1 MRRTKAQAKTSTKQ
15 KGAMVLAEKAAANA
29 RKGAEKRGTSKRGRE
44 EESDDELPVSKKA
57 KDGEE
62 LSEEEESEEGSDEDS
77 TSSET
82 EITMLEA
89 ESVVN
94 EGRAK
99 LQALE
104 RDGDAL
110 KSKIEAAKKN
120 NVNKNAE
127 LRRTL
132 NAYPSAVSTL
142 SLYNWILH
150 MLIDGLGRNRKLQ
163 QRQKL
168 KSMRSFCRF

>member
-1 MRRTKAQAKTSTKQ
+1 MRRKAEAKTNTKT
-15 KGAMVLAEKAAANA
+15 KGAMALAEKAAANA
-29 RKGAEKRGTSKRGRE
+29 KKGAEKNGMSKRGRE
-44 EESDDELPVSKKA
+44 KESDDELPLSKKGKA
-57 KDGEE
+57 GEE
-62 LSEEEESEEGSDEDS
+62 VSEEEESEEGSDDAS

-82 EITMLEA
+82 GIKMLEA

-104 RDGDAL
+104 RDSDTL
-110 KSKIEAAKKN
+110 KARIEAAKKT
-120 NVNKNAE
+120 NVNKHTE
-127 LRRTL
+127 LRQTL

-150 MLIDGLGRNRKLQ
+150 MLIDGLGRNRQ
-163 QRQKL
+163 
-168 KSMRSFCRF
+168 